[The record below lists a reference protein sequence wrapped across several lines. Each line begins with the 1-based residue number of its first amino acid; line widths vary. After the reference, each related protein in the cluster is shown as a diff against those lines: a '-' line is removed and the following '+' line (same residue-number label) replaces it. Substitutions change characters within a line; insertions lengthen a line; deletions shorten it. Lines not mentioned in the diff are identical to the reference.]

1 VLAVVAAVLVAGLH
15 VAVVLSSHARVVV
28 VVVVVVVA
36 AAVVVVVATS
46 FAPAASPRV
55 SS

>member
-1 VLAVVAAVLVAGLH
+1 MLAVAAVLVAGLS

-28 VVVVVVVA
+28 VA
-36 AAVVVVVATS
+36 AVVATS

>member
-1 VLAVVAAVLVAGLH
+1 MLAVAAVLVAGLS

-28 VVVVVVVA
+28 VVVA
-36 AAVVVVVATS
+36 AVVATS

>member
-1 VLAVVAAVLVAGLH
+1 MLAVAAVYVAGLS

-28 VVVVVVVA
+28 VVVVV
-36 AAVVVVVATS
+36 AAVLAPS

-55 SS
+55 FS